1 MNRIIAGLTVV
12 VATASLA
19 ACGAGDEGGPDTA
32 AQAAAAKAKIEQVAH
47 VTLAAE
53 TVPEDA
59 REQGLEAS
67 YSNAAT
73 VVKDKQV
80 VGLFV
85 VKDAKLAD
93 DVSAQLR
100 KSAPKAAK
108 LIVDGNVMVVY
119 APAGDDRSAA
129 VEQAVKAL

>member
-1 MNRIIAGLTVV
+1 MNRIIAGLP
-12 VATASLA
+12 VAVTALSLA
-19 ACGAGDEGGPDTA
+19 ACGAGDEGGPDAA

-47 VTLAAE
+47 VTLTAE

-59 REQGLEAS
+59 RKQGLEAS

-73 VVKDKQV
+73 VVEDKQV

-85 VKDAKLAD
+85 VKDADLAD
-93 DVSAQLR
+93 DVSAELR